1 MELALALGLDRIAER
16 LVAGDAVERVFWRE
30 RLAGADRYAAKRDE
44 RLAHFI
50 AQLMWR

>member
-16 LVAGDAVERVFWRE
+16 LVAGDALERAFWSQ

-44 RLAHFI
+44 RLAHHV
-50 AQLMWR
+50 AQLTWR